1 MQNRWALL
9 LGVFLISMC
18 GLMLEL
24 MLTRFGSVLLYY
36 HFAFLAISLAL
47 LGTALG
53 GIGVYLMAKRFPPE
67 RVMAQASQLALGMA
81 LSSIL
86 VLVVL
91 LSFPLPPNIS
101 IANAFTGQGLTLIA
115 SIVAMALP
123 FVFLGFCITII
134 LKHCSADVGRIYF
147 FDLVGAAAGCLL
159 LIPLLNWLDGIAAVI
174 WIGVLT
180 ALSGLL
186 FAWAG
191 GHKRQL
197 ALLASGVVVLA
208 AFGLF
213 NQQSQLLRIRYTK
226 GLAETQPLFERWNSL
241 SRVAVFPMNLSAR
254 GGDQPLAEAA
264 GGLNR
269 MLIDIDAG
277 ASTFMTEFDG
287 DFAKVEAL
295 KNEVAS
301 VAYRLTPKRNVLI
314 IGAGGG
320 NDVLTALL
328 FNSQSV
334 TAVEMNPLM
343 LRIGQEFSHFN
354 GNILAHP
361 NVTTVVDE
369 ARSYIQHTDQQFD
382 VIQATLVDTWAAS
395 AAGAFALTENY
406 LYTQEAFQNY
416 WDHLSDE
423 GIFTM
428 TRFYFD
434 EPKEML
440 RLIAL
445 PLSVMDEVGVAD
457 PSQHL
462 VIVKREFLATL
473 LWKKTP
479 FTAEELRIIDEAN
492 AQHWFPL
499 VYTPHQQPEPY
510 FAELI
515 TASNR
520 QQFYEAYPANIAP
533 PTDNQP
539 FFFFFN
545 KTDSQSPLQ
554 ALRTML
560 SGDEEPAALLAFLV
574 LVLSLFALCFLLG
587 PLLLFG
593 RRQKEAQTAPFGR
606 WLVYFACIG
615 LGFIMVEIVLI
626 QRFILFL
633 GHPIYAT
640 SVILF
645 SLLLFGGVGSYL
657 TQRFELESTAI
668 RVGAPLFALVLLL
681 ALYNMALPGF
691 IRATIH
697 LGAPWRIG
705 LAVVLLCPLGLL
717 MGMPFPLGIK
727 RLDAQSHELI
737 PWMWGINGAF
747 SVLGS
752 VFTAVLSINYGFSI
766 TMWIGLAA
774 YVGALATFAIKDT
787 VLTEGLALEQRTNE
801 RIQKGLL

>member
-1 MQNRWALL
+1 MQNRGALL
-9 LGVFLISMC
+9 IGVFLISMC

-53 GIGVYLMAKRFPPE
+53 GIGVYVMAERFPPQ
-67 RVMAQASQLALGMA
+67 RVMAQASQFALGMA

-101 IANAFTGQGLTLIA
+101 IANAFTTQGVTLIA
-115 SIVAMALP
+115 AIVAMALP

-134 LKHCSADVGRIYF
+134 LKHGSADVGRLYF

-180 ALSGLL
+180 MMSGLL

-191 GHKRQL
+191 GHRRQL
-197 ALLASGVVVLA
+197 TLLAVGALVLIGF
-208 AFGLF
+208 AFF
-213 NQQSQLLRIRYTK
+213 NQQSHLLRIRYTK
-226 GLAETQPLFERWNSL
+226 GLAETQPLFEKWNSL
-241 SRVAVFPMNLSAR
+241 SRVAVFPLNRSAR
-254 GGDQPLAEAA
+254 GGEATLAESA

-287 DFAKVEAL
+287 DFAKVDAL
-295 KNEVAS
+295 KSEVAS

-328 FNSQSV
+328 FGSQAV

-343 LRIGQEFSHFN
+343 LQIGEEFGDFN
-354 GNILAHP
+354 GHILQQP
-361 NVTTVVDE
+361 PVTTVVDE

-382 VIQATLVDTWAAS
+382 IIQATLVDTWAAS

-406 LYTQEAFQNY
+406 LYTQEAFRNY
-416 WDHLSDE
+416 WDHLTDD

-434 EPKEML
+434 DPKEML

-445 PLSVMDEVGVAD
+445 PLAVMDQAGVVD

-462 VIVKREFLATL
+462 VVVRREFLATI
-473 LWKKTP
+473 LWKKTH
-479 FTAEELRIIDEAN
+479 FTADELRLIDEAN
-492 AQHWFPL
+492 AQYYFPL
-499 VYTPHQQPEPY
+499 VYTPYQQPDPL
-510 FAELI
+510 FAQLI
-515 TASNR
+515 TAPDRAAFYNTYASNIR
-520 QQFYEAYPANIAP
+520 P

-545 KTDSQSPLQ
+545 KSSTGNPLA
-554 ALRTML
+554 ALGAML
-560 SGDEEPAALLAFLV
+560 SGDDEPSALLAFLV
-574 LVLSLFALCFLLG
+574 VVLALFALAFLIG
-587 PLLLFG
+587 PLFLFG
-593 RRQKEAQTAPFGR
+593 RQQERPPFFGK
-606 WLVYFACIG
+606 WLFYFACIG

-645 SLLLFGGVGSYL
+645 SLLLFGGLGSFL
-657 TQRFELESTAI
+657 TQRLQLESAAI
-668 RVGAPLFALVLLL
+668 RYGAPLIGLIVLL
-681 ALYNMALPGF
+681 AIYNVLLPGF
-691 IRATIH
+691 IRTTIF
-697 LGAPWRIG
+697 LSAPWRI
-705 LAVVLLCPLGLL
+705 LLSAALICPLGLL
-717 MGMPFPLGIK
+717 MGMPFPLGIQ
-727 RLDAQSHELI
+727 RLDALGHEMI
-737 PWMWGINGAF
+737 PWVWGINGAF

-752 VFTAVLSINYGFSI
+752 VFAAVLSINYGFAT

-774 YVGALATFAIKDT
+774 YVGALAAFT
-787 VLTEGLALEQRTNE
+787 VRNYDKVAR
-801 RIQKGLL
+801 